1 VPFFLAGAD
10 ARALRV
16 MRLAALAL
24 VAVLL
29 AWIITIQPI
38 NTSLAAFSPAR
49 DPWIRFLRVTTFL
62 VFAAALL
69 AALWNARRAWS
80 GVRGWFGRGW
90 SVLLV
95 GATVIL
101 LWVGMAFRL
110 TGIGADY

>member
-1 VPFFLAGAD
+1 MRWATLAVV
-10 ARALRV
+10 LV
-16 MRLAALAL
+16 L
-24 VAVLL
+24 VA
-29 AWIITIQPI
+29 WITTIQPI

-62 VFAAALL
+62 VLAAALL
-69 AALWNARRAWS
+69 AALWNARRAWT